1 MLLETINLK
10 KHFKNVKAVDGV
22 NLKVQE
28 GECLGFLG
36 PNGAGKSTTISMI
49 STLIK
54 PTEGEVFYKGENV
67 HKNPKTLQKELGY
80 VPQEIALYPTISG
93 KDNLNFWGRA
103 YGLRG
108 SELKARFK
116 EVAEI
121 VGIDERLKDKVQNY
135 SGGMKRRLNIGAA
148 LMGKPKF
155 IIMDEPTVGIDPQS
169 RKYILDTVIELN
181 RQGTTV
187 IYTSHYMEEV
197 EYLCNRICIMDKGQI
212 IAQGT
217 KKELVEL
224 LDDDEQLNIIAD
236 KKVKGLPEKLIELDF
251 VIDAQYSEDTL
262 IVTGKKLDGRYTDIL
277 NEISKECRVKSFE
290 SVVPNLE
297 AVFIH
302 LTGRALRD

>member
-1 MLLETINLK
+1 MLLETTNLK
-10 KHFKNVKAVDGV
+10 KHFKSVKAVNGV

-54 PTEGEVFYKGENV
+54 PTEGEVFYRGENV

-108 SELKARFK
+108 SELKKRFN
-116 EVAEI
+116 EVADI
-121 VGIDERLKDKVQNY
+121 VGIDERLKDKVDNY

-148 LMGKPKF
+148 LMGSPKF

-197 EYLCNRICIMDKGQI
+197 EYLCNRICIMDKGEI

-224 LDDDEQLNIIAD
+224 LDDDEQINIIAD
-236 KKVKGLPEKLIELDF
+236 KKVEGLPEKLISLDY
-251 VIDAQYSEDTL
+251 VDDAQYSDETL
-262 IVTGKKLDGRYTDIL
+262 IVTGKKLEGRFTDLL